1 MSVPSQTFVATSV
14 IYYSPLDERAFFE
27 WLDRIDCV
35 ARYDGLGSNL
45 TITLSRAPD
54 DDELR
59 EFIAL
64 FHRYGVDMRQLAVF
78 GEGAGRAWF
87 RKPSMFWTDGVFGS
101 RDVSP
106 NQGD

>member
-1 MSVPSQTFVATSV
+1 MSAPAQTLVATSV
-14 IYYSPLDERAFFE
+14 VYYSPLDEGAFFA

-35 ARYDGLGSNL
+35 ARYDGLASDL

-64 FHRYGVDMRQLAVF
+64 FHRYGVDMRQLALF

-87 RKPSMFWTDGVFGS
+87 RKPNMFWHAAVFGQAK
-101 RDVSP
+101 VP
-106 NQGD
+106 

>member
-1 MSVPSQTFVATSV
+1 MSVLSQTLVATSV
-14 IYYSPLDERAFFE
+14 IYYSPLDEGAFFE

-35 ARYDGLGSNL
+35 VRCDGLGSDL
-45 TITLSRAPD
+45 TITLSRAPN

-87 RKPSMFWTDGVFGS
+87 RRPSTFWHDAVF
-101 RDVSP
+101 VS
-106 NQGD
+106 GEVS